1 MQYNESMNNIY
12 TVAVIGGG
20 ASGLMFS
27 TMLAEKQN
35 IKILLFE
42 RGERLGKKLSATGN
56 GQGNITNERAG
67 VDGGYFSVLGNAGVA
82 EDLVSKFGK
91 ESMIAFLENLGG
103 LFSLDERGRVYPTGR
118 QASAVTDLLR
128 FRLAESKNVTVLL
141 KQKVTAL
148 QRTGNAFTLESELDG
163 EKKSYKADCVVL
175 CTGGKAA
182 KNFGTDGFGYSL
194 AQSFGHT
201 ITPLY
206 PSLVQLKT
214 SVEYTKTLKGI
225 RVNDALVKGVFE
237 NKTVCEV
244 SGDVIF
250 TDYGVSGDAIFKISA
265 FLTDKIDSGKVKLY
279 IDLLPEVSKEKLLFV
294 LEKKQRF
301 IKDKSELLCGVLN
314 NQVGRAVMKYAGG
327 DVAKAVCAVKAFPL
341 DVKGTL
347 GYDYAQVTKGGIP
360 LLEVDETLQ
369 SKKVKDLYFAGEIL
383 DVDGECGGFNL
394 QFAYTS
400 AKVVADA
407 IIKKSG
413 GQV

>member
-1 MQYNESMNNIY
+1 MNNIY

-360 LLEVDETLQ
+360 LLEVDETFQ
-369 SKKVKDLYFAGEIL
+369 SKKVKDFYFAGEIL

>member
-1 MQYNESMNNIY
+1 MQYNENMDNIY

-20 ASGLMFS
+20 ASGLMLA

-35 IKILLFE
+35 IKVLLFE

-67 VDGGYFSVLGNAGVA
+67 TDGGYFSVLGNADLA
-82 EDLVSKFGK
+82 KDLVARFGK
-91 ESMIAFLENLGG
+91 ESMISFLESLGG
-103 LFSLDERGRVYPTGR
+103 LFSSDERGRVYPTGR

-128 FRLAESKNVTVLL
+128 FRLAEFENVTVLL
-141 KQKVTAL
+141 KQKVTAV
-148 QRTGNAFTLESELDG
+148 QKKGNSFTIVSELDG
-163 EKKSYKADCVVL
+163 AQKTYKADSVVL

-182 KNFGTDGFGYSL
+182 KNFGTDGFGYTL
-194 AQSFGHT
+194 AQAFGHT
-201 ITPLY
+201 LTPLY

-214 SVEYTKTLKGI
+214 AVEYTKTLKGI
-225 RVNDALVKGVFE
+225 RVNDACVKGVYD
-237 NKTVCEV
+237 NQTICEV

-250 TDYGVSGDAIFKISA
+250 TDYGISGDAIFKISA
-265 FLTDKIDSGKVKLY
+265 FLTDKIDGGKVKLY
-279 IDLLPEVSKEKLLFV
+279 IDLLPEIFKEKLVDV
-294 LEKKQRF
+294 LEKKSAF
-301 IKDKSELLCGVLN
+301 VKDKTELLCGILN

-369 SKKVKDLYFAGEIL
+369 SKKAKGLYFAGEIL

-407 IIKKSG
+407 LMKKCG